1 MMETYKL
8 VLILIIY
15 TAVLLLV
22 IFYVYPQLKKL
33 FSHKVS
39 ISIRIG
45 KEEMTGEAEKKEV
58 VKAPKQEKFPSILG
72 ETKFVLSQPLPNTA
86 TDLETENR
94 KEKDNTFASGTEKP
108 EDEKPDKTVNLE
120 TGEGVEPEE
129 ENEDEGSVNS
139 DEETEDLGVGN
150 MPEEKASG
158 IDYRELGVATK
169 TISDSKN
176 SSPTDEKMTGKILSE
191 NKNTDLVQFI
201 QKAHPAY
208 SQRIGDL
215 IDKFEKEHLASV
227 AVEEKVSPRT
237 QKMYES
243 EEFRNFNPKDI
254 S

>member
-1 MMETYKL
+1 METYKL

-86 TDLETENR
+86 TDLESENH
-94 KEKDNTFASGTEKP
+94 KEKDDTFAPETEKSA
-108 EDEKPDKTVNLE
+108 DENVNYE
-120 TGEGVEPEE
+120 TGEGIEVTE
-129 ENEDEGSVNS
+129 ENDENQDVDLNDEDEDLKAGSIS
-139 DEETEDLGVGN
+139 DEE
-150 MPEEKASG
+150 ASG
-158 IDYRELGVATK
+158 IDFNNLGKTAK
-169 TISDSKN
+169 TISAPDGST
-176 SSPTDEKMTGKILSE
+176 PADEDLAGKVLSE
-191 NKNTDLVQFI
+191 NKYTGLVKSMQDARPEYAKRI
-201 QKAHPAY
+201 TELMDRYDRKLSESQNAEVKTSRRKQK
-208 SQRIGDL
+208 L
-215 IDKFEKEHLASV
+215 
-227 AVEEKVSPRT
+227 
-237 QKMYES
+237 YES
-243 EEFRNFNPKDI
+243 DDFRNFNVDEI